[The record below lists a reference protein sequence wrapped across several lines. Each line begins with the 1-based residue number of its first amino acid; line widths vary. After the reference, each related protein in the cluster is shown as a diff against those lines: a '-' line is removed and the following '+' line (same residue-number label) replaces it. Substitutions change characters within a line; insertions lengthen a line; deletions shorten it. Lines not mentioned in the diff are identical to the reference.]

1 MTEAEIE
8 ETIARFATS
17 ATLAKKAGFT
27 GVQIHGAHG
36 YLVSQFLSPRH
47 NQREDRWGGS
57 PENRRRFVLEVYR
70 AIRAAVGPDFP
81 VGIKLNSADFQRG
94 GFTEEESMDVVE
106 ALAAAG
112 IDLIEVSGGTYEAPV
127 AVTGAKPTERT
138 RQREAYFLEYAEKV
152 RARVS
157 IPIVVT
163 GGFRSGKAMKE
174 ALQSGAMD
182 MIGLAR
188 TLAVQPDLPNRLFA
202 QEDYTV
208 ELPRPTT
215 GIKALDLASM
225 LDITWYEAQLERIG
239 SGRPVKADLCPW
251 VAVGQSFA
259 RMGLHAF
266 RPRRA

>member
-1 MTEAEIE
+1 
-8 ETIARFATS
+8 
-17 ATLAKKAGFT
+17 
-27 GVQIHGAHG
+27 
-36 YLVSQFLSPRH
+36 
-47 NQREDRWGGS
+47 
-57 PENRRRFVLEVYR
+57 
-70 AIRAAVGPDFP
+70 
-81 VGIKLNSADFQRG
+81 
-94 GFTEEESMDVVE
+94 
-106 ALAAAG
+106 
-112 IDLIEVSGGTYEAPV
+112 
-127 AVTGAKPTERT
+127 
-138 RQREAYFLEYAEKV
+138 
-152 RARVS
+152 
-157 IPIVVT
+157 
-163 GGFRSGKAMKE
+163 MKE